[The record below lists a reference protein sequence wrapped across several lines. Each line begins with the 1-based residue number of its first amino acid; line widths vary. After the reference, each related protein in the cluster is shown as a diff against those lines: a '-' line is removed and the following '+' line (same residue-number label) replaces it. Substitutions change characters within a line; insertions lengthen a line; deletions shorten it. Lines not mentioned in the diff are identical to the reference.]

1 MVMKTAPQL
10 LADVKRQVTGAMQTF
25 VIARLSLRCG
35 IDLQRLPADDADPAK
50 AQRLR
55 EAIQAVCPQVKVSS

>member
-1 MVMKTAPQL
+1 MTLTKTAPQL
-10 LADVKRQVTGAMQTF
+10 LAEVKRQVTGAMQTF

-35 IDLQRLPADDADPAK
+35 LDLNKLPESDTDPLK

-55 EAIQAVCPQVKVSS
+55 DAMQAVCPQVQV

>member
-1 MVMKTAPQL
+1 MLTKTAPQL
-10 LADVKRQVTGAMQTF
+10 LAEVKRQVTGAMQTF

-35 IDLQRLPADDADPAK
+35 LDLNKLPPDDADPAR

-55 EAIQAVCPQVKVSS
+55 EAMQAVCPQVQVS